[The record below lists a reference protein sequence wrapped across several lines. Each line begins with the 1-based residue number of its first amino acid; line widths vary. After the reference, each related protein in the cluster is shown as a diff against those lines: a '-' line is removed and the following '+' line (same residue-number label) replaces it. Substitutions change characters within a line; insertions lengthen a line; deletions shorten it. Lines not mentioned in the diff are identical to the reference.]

1 MKVDNGRIV
10 RGEPIA
16 VPIEDQPRSIP
27 DLVHRTVTRS
37 GARKAVSWKSAD
49 GWSSWTYAELWEQ
62 VSSVAVG
69 LRRMGIGAGD
79 QVVILSRSRPEWLTF
94 DLALMGLGAVVCP
107 VYPGDPPA
115 RMAVIAERVHAR
127 LLVVEDAKLLTRFR
141 SAPASAD
148 LGIPALM
155 VEDEAAGL
163 SGVTTLAA
171 LGGAGPPSAEELGR
185 WDETWSA
192 VTRDQV
198 ATIVHTIAADGEPL
212 GVVVAHENLLHSY
225 HAIRQAIP
233 LSEGDRALSV
243 LPMSHMFERGAG
255 IVVAL
260 GIGASVAFAERQ
272 IERWAADMAEVQ
284 PTMMATIPL
293 FFERIEQHITHVV
306 AGGPAY
312 RRSLFGWAIGLGHDH
327 YRNHLAGRADGPWLR
342 ARRWLAMR
350 TVLAPIRNSFGG
362 RLTFLMS
369 GGAALPES
377 TGLFFEA
384 LGIPILEGYGLTET
398 APILTANRP
407 GAHRYGTVGTPVA
420 GTELR
425 IDPLS
430 GEILARGPQI
440 MLGYLER
447 PAETARAVDAE
458 GWLHTGDLGEFDE
471 AGRLRITGR
480 LKNLLVLATG
490 KNVAPAPIERALEA
504 SPFIARAVLVGDDRD
519 QTAALLE
526 PDLHALRA
534 TFGVT
539 DAASVPDADLVA
551 RSEVQAQ
558 MRGELE
564 RLTTDFAA
572 YERPRKFAVLPRLL
586 SAEAGELDTAGRPVR
601 SAVLASFGELEAALL
616 GHPRAEPDH
625 ASPGSVSASLVGA
638 EPGTEPS
645 PTPSG

>member
-1 MKVDNGRIV
+1 VRADPARIV

-37 GARKAVSWKSAD
+37 GERRAVSWKSAA
-49 GWSSWTYAELWEQ
+49 GWSSWTYAELWDE
-62 VSSVAVG
+62 VSTVAVG

-79 QVVILSRSRPEWLTF
+79 RVVILSRSRPEWLVF

-107 VYPGDPPA
+107 LYPGDPPA
-115 RMAVIAERVHAR
+115 RMAAIAERVHVR
-127 LLVVEDAKLLTRFR
+127 LLVVEDAKLLARFR
-141 SAPASAD
+141 SAPVGAD
-148 LGIPALM
+148 LDVPALM
-155 VEDEAAGL
+155 LEDEAAGL
-163 SGVTTLAA
+163 SGVTTLAGLRTA
-171 LGGAGPPSAEELGR
+171 APPSAEELKR
-185 WDETWSA
+185 WDDTWSA
-192 VTRDQV
+192 LSRDHV
-198 ATIVHTIAADGEPL
+198 ATIVHTIAADGDPL
-212 GVVVAHENLLHSY
+212 GVVVAHGNLLHSY
-225 HAIRQAIP
+225 QAIRQAIP
-233 LSEGDRALSV
+233 LSEDDQALSV

-272 IERWAADMAEVQ
+272 IERWAADMAEVR

-293 FFERIEQHITHVV
+293 FFERIEQHINHVV
-306 AGGPAY
+306 AAGPAY
-312 RRSLFGWAIGLGHDH
+312 RRSLFQWAIRLGHEH
-327 YRNHLAGRADGPWLR
+327 YRNHLAGRPDGPWLR
-342 ARRWLAMR
+342 VRRWLALH

-377 TGLFFEA
+377 TGLFFES

-407 GAHRYGTVGTPVA
+407 GTHRYGTVGPPVA

-425 IDPLS
+425 IDPVS
-430 GEILARGPQI
+430 GEIQARGPQI

-458 GWLHTGDLGEFDE
+458 GWLHTGDMGEIDE

-526 PDLHALRA
+526 PDMAALRA
-534 TFGVT
+534 TFGLT
-539 DAASVPDADLVA
+539 DTTSVPDADLVA
-551 RSEVQAQ
+551 RPEVQARL
-558 MRGELE
+558 RGELE
-564 RLTTDFAA
+564 RLTADFAA
-572 YERPRKFAVLPRLL
+572 YERPRKFAVLPRPLD
-586 SAEAGELDTAGRPVR
+586 AQAGELDAGGRPIR
-601 SAVLASFGELEAALL
+601 AAVLTSFAELEAALL
-616 GHPRAEPDH
+616 GHPRAEPNH
-625 ASPGSVSASLVGA
+625 ADPGSVPSSPLGA

-645 PTPSG
+645 PTPSA